1 MSLVNV
7 KVNGESFIVDAPNKS
22 TAKAYG
28 RRQIKVEVLEATA
41 KEVTDFVLS
50 GKEIVKLEVGLPNAE
65 AETETET
72 ETDAE

>member
-28 RRQIKVEVLEATA
+28 RRQIKVEVTEATA
-41 KEVTDFVLS
+41 SEVTDFIKA
-50 GKEIVKLEVGLPNAE
+50 GKDIVKLEVGLA
-65 AETETET
+65 TVETET